1 MSSTND
7 VPRKV
12 PPFNPLDKRNL
23 GKSVAAALIKQA
35 VSVLP
40 PKPFVG
46 AGIYAIYYVGPHP
59 FYTKIAQANRGDKFA
74 LPIYV
79 GKAVP
84 PGARKGGFGLGED
97 PGQAL
102 YKRLDE
108 HAKSLQLANDLSID
122 DFWCRYLVVDD
133 IWIPL
138 GESLLIEMYAPLW
151 NRVVDGFG
159 NHDPGSG
166 RYNQRRSAWDSLHR
180 GRLWAERLPASSVS
194 KERIMK
200 RIDDHLK
207 GDDG

>member
-1 MSSTND
+1 MSSTKD
-7 VPRKV
+7 VPPKV

-23 GKSVAAALIKQA
+23 GKSVAAALIKQT

-40 PKPFVG
+40 PKPFVS

-59 FYTKIAQANRGDKFA
+59 FYAKIAQANRGDKFA

-166 RYNQRRSAWDSLHR
+166 RYNQRRSAWDSLHP